1 MLYFT
6 TWFVQMSI
14 NMNEDLTQQQENQP
28 MDWRFRNL
36 LISYIIYYT
45 IILTNFVDCCVL
57 WYLLAIFFVVIT

>member
-36 LISYIIYYT
+36 LISYIIYYV
-45 IILTNFVDCCVL
+45 IVLTNFVDCCVL
-57 WYLLAIFFVVIT
+57 WYLLAIFFVVIV